1 MSITTN
7 NQTFISAPS
16 TPALQD
22 WESLNPLHFVYLL
35 DQPSAVNP
43 APTVLK
49 IRDITPS
56 QDALYTTIK
65 YSARKTYI
73 NNNYGV
79 NWLNANSTKL
89 GVSIP
94 SAADS
99 FVNLSAPNQTDNVVY
114 SIENLNL
121 LPVGNYQAKVTYKV
135 WGLSGN
141 TWNVISSFDVM
152 INFDIYDNEYIT
164 WDSPAPPLN
173 HIYGNPIFGNTSF
186 TMNGPSWK
194 IISQDNNIQLSCD
207 DVDVIYDTDV
217 NGNWLSGSGTHV
229 LKINATS
236 YHNTAPALAQS
247 PINRVLYV
255 FAGDTTIIGYVGYQ
269 VNILNTSFFASPT
282 NIDFN
287 VIIGEP
293 EPDGI
298 IVDVFSLVPY
308 TYTVPYWLT
317 VTVLSESAPGIPS
330 KLLVKPIPY
339 INLSAGIYTDS
350 IVLSGI
356 NGGVPTDIDIMVTY
370 TISNI
375 ITLPYSDENYNFTK
389 DPLLLDFHSDIPDTY
404 FEMKAIITCSDFVF
418 QSTQTKNFEIPFK
431 IPLFN
436 KKQQFN
442 LGKIVEKA
450 MYRFVNPL
458 SAVSNLY
465 NSTSVTLDIKERLNN
480 TNVLVRDLI
489 IQDLKFLSGLTPKF
503 KFQNNGFLDLS
514 NGIKRVT
521 PESIE
526 YINMM
531 LTIDNEKSIEI
542 LKNNVSVFSNALL
555 NLTETY
561 KLTIDF
567 STLSAVE
574 GDVIDII
581 IWMDIAKT
589 ISISKKYL
597 VFPKQEYSTLI
608 IWENEYRVPEI
619 FDFTGKYFLKS
630 DIENLQTKN
639 FNKIVERTNLVDN
652 FSTEKVII
660 NTGFISSND
669 ITYIKSIIKQRRA
682 WILLTG
688 NKLIELIP
696 LTKQLQEVDVNREL
710 IDFDIEF
717 QINKIYDEENNS
729 F

>member
-1 MSITTN
+1 MITTN

-298 IVDVFSLVPY
+298 TIDVFSLANY

-317 VTVLSESAPGIPS
+317 ITELSESAPGIPN

-339 INLSAGIYTDS
+339 DNLSAGIYTDN
-350 IVLSGI
+350 IVLSGFI
-356 NGGVPTDIDIMVTY
+356 NGVSTDITIVVTY
-370 TISNI
+370 TIADI
-375 ITLPYSDENYNFTK
+375 LTLPYSDKDYNFTK
-389 DPLLLDFHSDIPDTY
+389 DPLLLEFHTNIPDTY
-404 FEMKAIITCSDFVF
+404 FDMKVSITCTDYVF
-418 QSTQTKNFEIPFK
+418 QSSDSKTFEIIFT

-436 KKQQFN
+436 KKQNFN

-450 MYRFVNPL
+450 MYRFAKPL
-458 SAVSNLY
+458 GAVSNLY
-465 NSTSVTLDIKERLNN
+465 NSALVTLNIKERLNN
-480 TNVLVRDLI
+480 SNVFVRDLI
-489 IQDLKFLSGLTPKF
+489 IQDLKFLSGLTPKYKF
-503 KFQNNGFLDLS
+503 KNNGFLDLS

-531 LTIDNEKSIEI
+531 LSIDNEKSVEI
-542 LKNNVSVFSNALL
+542 FKNNVSIYANPIS

-561 KLTIDF
+561 KLIIDF
-567 STLSAVE
+567 STLSPVK
-574 GDVIDII
+574 GDVIDVI
-581 IWMDIAKT
+581 IWLNLAKT
-589 ISISKKYL
+589 ASINKKYL
-597 VFPKQEYSTLI
+597 VFPEQEYSTRI

-630 DIENLQTKN
+630 DVENLQTKN
-639 FNKIVERTNLVDN
+639 FNEIIERTNLVDN
-652 FSTEKVII
+652 LSTEKLVV
-660 NTGFISSND
+660 NTGFISKND

-682 WILLTG
+682 WVLLPG